1 MDTPRVRSA
10 TSRGQP
16 ATAAAL
22 RLILVTT
29 DARTQSTLESLLTLD
44 DRFLMDVARDLS
56 GGEHR
61 LAPGRYDV
69 ALVDE
74 PLSRSPEFEGLLTR
88 AARLGGLP
96 VIILTRA
103 GSMTPGGDA
112 SAVEYLVVDDLTP
125 AALKQ
130 ALRAA
135 AEHHRVR
142 TLAHLAAIVESS
154 TDAIFSRTLDGEVM
168 SWNPGAERMFG
179 YSASEAVGTNVI
191 SLVGAES
198 APLVPTILDEIR
210 AGRGVTQVELECHRK
225 DGTRFPV
232 LLTVSPMRDASGQ
245 VFGAA
250 SVLHEITERRE
261 FQAALSASESEYRA
275 TFDEAP
281 VGIAH
286 ATLDGRVIRA
296 NARIL
301 SMFGIEGQAPEQVDF
316 DAVTHPEDRDLDRD
330 AGQKLYAGEIHR
342 HVIEK
347 RFLRHDGTYFW
358 GHVTT
363 SLHRSPEGAPLYF
376 ISMVEDVTERRQA
389 QLELS
394 HLFDLSPDM
403 ITSVD
408 FEGHFLHVNAAWEH
422 VLGYT
427 VDTLRGTRFIDLVH
441 PDDVAASLQELSSV
455 VSGNRTLGFTNR
467 YRTKSGE
474 YRWLEWHARADPQG
488 RVAYAVARDITERR
502 SLEQQLNQAQKMEAV
517 GRLAGGVAHDF
528 NNLLTAILGF
538 AELTM
543 EQLAADDTKRE
554 DIQQIIS
561 AAHSAASLTGQLLAF
576 SRKQILTTEHLD
588 LNGVVDGTRALL
600 RRVIG
605 EDVALVTNPHA
616 SQCPI
621 NADRGQIEQVIMN
634 LAVNAR
640 DAMPE
645 GGTLTIETGILE
657 HDAAFVAAHPGSVPG
672 TYVTLTVTD
681 TGTGMEPAV
690 LAQIFEPFFTT
701 KEQGKGTGLGL
712 ATVYGIVKQSGGY
725 IGVDSTPGKG
735 TSFVVS
741 LPYAPGEPVAEPAA
755 ATATVSGRGS
765 ETVLFVEDQ
774 QEVRDVIRR
783 TLESRGY
790 HVLEADGGE
799 AALALM
805 ARHDGPIHLLLT
817 DVVMPA
823 MSGDELA
830 RVVAERSPAVRVLY
844 MSGYTGDAISR
855 GGVLEQGIDFI
866 RKPFV
871 PDQLAARVRE
881 TLDRPARA

>member
-1 MDTPRVRSA
+1 MDTPRARSA
-10 TSRGQP
+10 ANQIEP
-16 ATAAAL
+16 APAAAL
-22 RLILVTT
+22 RLILVTA
-29 DARTQSTLESLLTLD
+29 DARTRGHLESLLSLD
-44 DRFLMDVARDLS
+44 DRFLMEVASDLS
-56 GGEHR
+56 GGGHR

-74 PLSRSPEFEGLLTR
+74 PLSEGPEFERLLTG

-96 VIILTRA
+96 VIVLLRA
-103 GSMTPGGDA
+103 GSTPPRGEA
-112 SAVEYLVVDDLTP
+112 SAVEYLVADGLTP

-135 AEHHRVR
+135 AERHRIR

-154 TDAIFSRTLDGEVM
+154 SDAIFSRTLEGEIT

-179 YSASEAVGTNVI
+179 YSASEAIGANVA
-191 SLVGAES
+191 SLVAPES
-198 APLVPTILDEIR
+198 APFVPGVLDRIR
-210 AGRGVTQVELECHRK
+210 AGHSVTQLGLECLRK

-232 LLTVSPMRDASGQ
+232 LLTVSPMRDATG
-245 VFGAA
+245 VIFGAA
-250 SVLHEITERRE
+250 SVLHDITERRE
-261 FQAALSASESEYRA
+261 FQAALSASEAEYRS

-286 ATLDGRVIRA
+286 ATLDGRLIRA
-296 NARIL
+296 NARML
-301 SMFGIEGQAPEQVDF
+301 SMFGIEGQAPGQVDF
-316 DAVTHPEDRDLDRD
+316 ESVTHPEDRGLDRD
-330 AGQKLYAGEIHR
+330 AGRNLYAGRIQR
-342 HVIEK
+342 HVVEK
-347 RFLRHDGTYFW
+347 RFLRADGTYFW

-363 SLHRSPEGAPLYF
+363 SLHRGPDGAPLYF
-376 ISMVEDVTERRQA
+376 ISMIEDVT
-389 QLELS
+389 
-394 HLFDLSPDM
+394 
-403 ITSVD
+403 
-408 FEGHFLHVNAAWEH
+408 G
-422 VLGYT
+422 
-427 VDTLRGTRFIDLVH
+427 
-441 PDDVAASLQELSSV
+441 
-455 VSGNRTLGFTNR
+455 
-467 YRTKSGE
+467 
-474 YRWLEWHARADPQG
+474 
-488 RVAYAVARDITERR
+488 RR
-502 SLEQQLNQAQKMEAV
+502 SLEEQLNQAQKMEAV

-543 EQLAADDTKRE
+543 EQLAPDDAKRD
-554 DIQQIIS
+554 DIQQILN

-576 SRKQILTTEHLD
+576 SRRQILAAEHLD

-600 RRVIG
+600 QRVIG
-605 EDVALVTNPHA
+605 EDVTLRTNLRA
-616 SQCPI
+616 GGCPI
-621 NADRGQIEQVIMN
+621 SADRGQIEQVIMN

-645 GGTLTIETGILE
+645 GGTLTIATGILE
-657 HDAAFVAAHPGSVPG
+657 HDAAFVAAHRGASPG
-672 TYVTLTVTD
+672 THATLTITD

-725 IGVDSTPGKG
+725 ISVESTPGEG
-735 TSFVVS
+735 TTFVVS
-741 LPYAPGEPVAEPAA
+741 LPYAPGESVAEPAA
-755 ATATVSGRGS
+755 AAPTPSGGGS

-774 QEVRDVIRR
+774 QEVRDVVRR
-783 TLESRGY
+783 ALESRGY

-799 AALALM
+799 AALELM

-823 MSGDELA
+823 MSGRELA
-830 RVVAERSPAVRVLY
+830 RQVAGRNPSVRVLY

-881 TLDRPARA
+881 ALDRPAPRG